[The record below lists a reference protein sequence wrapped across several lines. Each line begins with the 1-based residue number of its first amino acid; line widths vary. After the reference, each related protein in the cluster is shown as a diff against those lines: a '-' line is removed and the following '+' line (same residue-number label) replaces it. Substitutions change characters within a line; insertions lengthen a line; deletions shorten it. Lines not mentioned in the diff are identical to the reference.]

1 MPLNWNKCALNNLS
15 SSLEQEGEMKRSE
28 YIKINGHNH
37 KERKEE
43 YLISKQILT
52 FNLLAAKDFN
62 KISLIIYGR
71 SIIFVY

>member
-1 MPLNWNKCALNNLS
+1 
-15 SSLEQEGEMKRSE
+15 MKRSE
-28 YIKINGHNH
+28 YIKINGNNH